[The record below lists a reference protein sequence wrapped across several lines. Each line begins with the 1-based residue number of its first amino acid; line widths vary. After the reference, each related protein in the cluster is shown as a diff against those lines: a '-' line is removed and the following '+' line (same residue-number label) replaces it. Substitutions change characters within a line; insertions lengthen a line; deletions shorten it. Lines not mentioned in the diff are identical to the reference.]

1 MNTILFVLVMMNPAT
16 GVEAERIGLGTSEEA
31 RVRCQRAA
39 VLHNAAG
46 RMARCD
52 VVFTTSIRY

>member
-1 MNTILFVLVMMNPAT
+1 MNTILFVLVMMNPLT
-16 GVEAERIGLGTSEEA
+16 GQDVA
-31 RVRCQRAA
+31 RVGFGTTDIERCQRAA